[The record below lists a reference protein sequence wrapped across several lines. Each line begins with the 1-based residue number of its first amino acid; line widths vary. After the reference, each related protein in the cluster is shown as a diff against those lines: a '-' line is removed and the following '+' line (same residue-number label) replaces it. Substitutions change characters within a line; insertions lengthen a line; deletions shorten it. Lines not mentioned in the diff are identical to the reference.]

1 MSPLEP
7 TPEQRKIIEHPLE
20 PVRVTAGAGTGKTTT
35 MALRLAHLV
44 TANGLEP
51 EQALGITFTHKA
63 AGELAER
70 LREYLPE
77 LAVEGREVEVATYH
91 GFAHGLLREFGPMV
105 GVPRGVEVIT
115 PGYVRQLLRDALG
128 SEPRG
133 HLDLTSPGTRVD
145 ELVRLSSALGD
156 HLATADQLEHHPT
169 GEPDIDA
176 SRLEMAAAIAE
187 FQARKER
194 LGVLDYAD
202 LVARAH
208 RLLTEMPEIATRV
221 RDRYRA
227 VLLDEYQDTNPGQRE
242 LLRAIFGGGFP
253 VTAVGDSDQ
262 TIYEWRGAS
271 PANFGRF
278 PEHFPLASGKRSPS
292 LDLSTNWRSAVS
304 IIDVANRVR
313 SEIVNRSPLERLRER
328 PGAPQGRV
336 RSHWLHSAVDEARW
350 IAAEAERLH
359 EEGLAWSD
367 IAVLFRKHRQMGL
380 VREALEHRGIPV
392 EVASLGGLLHVPEV
406 ADLHAWLRILGK
418 PDDAPALIRVLLGAS
433 YRLGLA
439 DLAPLAAWVRS
450 RSRSSDEES
459 PIGWAILEAI
469 DDLESVE
476 GLSPEAHR
484 RLDAFRALYREL
496 LEIAQGVSLVEL
508 SRRVLDRI
516 GAWPE
521 VDALDDAARLS
532 ARLNLYRFLDLAEEW
547 SPLEGAPSLQAFLE
561 HLEVLQDENASDE
574 LDTARISSEDAIV
587 LITVHRAKGLEW
599 PAVFL
604 PALCE
609 GTFPSS
615 ARAFEDPMARPEVM
629 PRSLRLDAEDV
640 PELPDDNDERR
651 EVLRAA
657 HTDQEW
663 RTAYV
668 AVTRAKDVLIG
679 TGAYWYTEKTA
690 KKPSALFTLID
701 ESADSVPGR
710 AGDPGDPPSSLRF
723 DAERVAEPDPLF
735 GGGWRSALAAAV
747 VDGST
752 PATIAKEAG
761 LSPAYDAAV
770 DQLRIKLDGLP
781 AAGDVSKEDPPFRTS
796 VTGLV
801 TLAGCPLRFYWNE
814 IERLPRRPTRAAR
827 RGIEVHRKIELHNRG
842 RLALDEAHDTF
853 YDAVDGYEGPV
864 TSAYDKF
871 LASRFADRLP
881 LLVEAPFDLLV
892 SGARIAGRIDAVYE
906 DEPGS
911 WEVVDF
917 KSGRPSDDPARRV
930 QLEAYA
936 VAVAE
941 AGFGGGIAP
950 DRTRVTFAYLGGEE
964 LVEQTE
970 EVDASWLAT
979 ARSHL
984 AELVEVATG
993 GDYPAAA
1000 SPACRTCDFIRFC
1013 ETGTAFLAANP

>member
-1 MSPLEP
+1 
-7 TPEQRKIIEHPLE
+7 
-20 PVRVTAGAGTGKTTT
+20 
-35 MALRLAHLV
+35 
-44 TANGLEP
+44 
-51 EQALGITFTHKA
+51 
-63 AGELAER
+63 
-70 LREYLPE
+70 
-77 LAVEGREVEVATYH
+77 
-91 GFAHGLLREFGPMV
+91 
-105 GVPRGVEVIT
+105 
-115 PGYVRQLLRDALG
+115 
-128 SEPRG
+128 
-133 HLDLTSPGTRVD
+133 
-145 ELVRLSSALGD
+145 
-156 HLATADQLEHHPT
+156 
-169 GEPDIDA
+169 
-176 SRLEMAAAIAE
+176 
-187 FQARKER
+187 
-194 LGVLDYAD
+194 
-202 LVARAH
+202 
-208 RLLTEMPEIATRV
+208 V

-242 LLRAIFGGGFP
+242 LLRAVFGGGFP

-278 PEHFPLASGKRSPS
+278 PEHFPLASGEPSRS
-292 LDLSTNWRSAVS
+292 LDLATNWRSAVA

-313 SEIVNRSPLERLRER
+313 AKIGTRSPLERLNER
-328 PGAPQGRV
+328 PNAPQGTV
-336 RSHWLHSAVDEARW
+336 RTHWLHSAVDEARW

-359 EEGLAWSD
+359 EDGMAWGD
-367 IAVLFRKHRQMGL
+367 TAVLFRKHRQMGL
-380 VREALEHRGIPV
+380 VREALENRGIPV
-392 EVASLGGLLHVPEV
+392 EVASLGGLLDVPEV

-433 YRLGLA
+433 YRLGLS
-439 DLAPLAAWVRS
+439 DLAPLASWVRS
-450 RSRSSDEES
+450 RSRSTDEES

-476 GLSPEAHR
+476 GLSSEARR
-484 RLDAFRALYREL
+484 RLGGFRTRYREL

-508 SRRVLDRI
+508 SRRVLDRT

-547 SPLEGAPSLQAFLE
+547 SPLEGAPSLEAFLE

-574 LDTARISSEDAIV
+574 LDTARISGEDAVV

-604 PALCE
+604 PALCG
-609 GTFPSS
+609 GTFPSNI
-615 ARAFEDPMARPEVM
+615 RVFDDPLTRPEVM
-629 PRSLRLDAEDV
+629 PRGLRLDAEDV
-640 PELPDDNDERR
+640 PELPDDHDDRR
-651 EVLRAA
+651 EVLRGA
-657 HTDQEW
+657 HSDQEW

-690 KKPSALFTLID
+690 KERSELFDLVD
-701 ESADSVPGR
+701 QSADNVPGR
-710 AGDPGDPPSSLRF
+710 VDEPGEPPATLRF
-723 DAERVAEPDPLF
+723 DAERAAEPDPLF
-735 GGGWRSALAAAV
+735 SDGWRAALAMAV

-752 PATIAKEAG
+752 AGKLAKEAG
-761 LSPAYDAAV
+761 VSSGYDAAV
-770 DQLRIKLDGLP
+770 EQLQIRLDGLP
-781 AAGDVSKEDPPFRTS
+781 AAGEIPKDDPPFRTS

-801 TLAGCPLRFYWNE
+801 TLAGCPLRFYWTE
-814 IERLPRRPTRAAR
+814 IERLPRRPTKAAR

-842 RLALDEAHDTF
+842 ALAFEEADETF

-871 LASRFADRLP
+871 LASRFAERRP

-892 SGARIAGRIDAVYE
+892 DGVRIAGRIDAVYE

-936 VAVAE
+936 VAADE
-941 AGFGGGIAP
+941 AGFGGGGAP
-950 DRTRVTFAYLGGEE
+950 DKTRVTFAYLGGEA
-964 LVEQTE
+964 LVEQS
-970 EVDASWLAT
+970 EVVDPKWLLK

-984 AELVEVATG
+984 SELVGVATG
-993 GDYPAAA
+993 GDFPAAA
-1000 SPACRTCDFIRFC
+1000 SAACRTCDFNRFC
-1013 ETGTAFLAANP
+1013 ESGTAWLEANS